1 LIQRIDNFAETT
13 LWPLPASLR
22 FTYHKVQF
30 GKVTFVDP
38 RQPRPGAASEG
49 ED

>member
-1 LIQRIDNFAETT
+1 LIQRIDNFAETIRQA
-13 LWPLPASLR
+13 LPASLR